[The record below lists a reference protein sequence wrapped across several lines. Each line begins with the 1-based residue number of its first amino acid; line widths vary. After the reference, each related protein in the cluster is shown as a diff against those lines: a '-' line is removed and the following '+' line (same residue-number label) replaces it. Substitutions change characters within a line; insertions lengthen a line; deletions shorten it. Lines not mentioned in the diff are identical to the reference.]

1 MLPCGNEIKEF
12 ISYRNGMKW
21 SYIAFEKQI
30 YRTNEVRISQKEEQ
44 TMNDKTIKEL
54 AVELTVETTA
64 ICDNIKGRAVFVNQL
79 LRSCSSIGANSHEA
93 KYAQSRADFIHKLE
107 IALKECYETEYWLE
121 ILYKVNSL
129 QEDVYNELNNKSG
142 TLRRKLI
149 ASITTAK
156 KNQSKGD

>member
-1 MLPCGNEIKEF
+1 MYF
-12 ISYRNGMKW
+12 VRDISSMRYVPSGRDKGI
-21 SYIAFEKQI
+21 YIISQP
-30 YRTNEVRISQKEEQ
+30 NEVRISQKEEQ